1 MKNKINSQNG
11 CYKFGSANH
20 HLFKIFDYAKG
31 DNIIKRRSLMDLAQ
45 LNYEGQA
52 NWAEVAGTKTCLVAL
67 RPRCNGFDPD
77 VTRHRIT

>member
-52 NWAEVAGTKTCLVAL
+52 N
-67 RPRCNGFDPD
+67 
-77 VTRHRIT
+77 